1 MLLLRT
7 RVPEEH
13 WAAVS
18 RAALPA
24 SGAPDGGTRQ
34 PWTPDLPNP
43 SILIMLFLR
52 LRLTYKSFLMTGSR
66 RKKSRSKFYMTF
78 SSPTAFNIL
87 NQMLYGVASRA
98 LGGMKESHY
107 FFLPFVHLLCA
118 RGHPLQGI
126 PGCYAWGFVSGGVRM
141 LRGSARILGGL
152 LHNEAACAVGSRA
165 GNMRKLCE
173 YKPGLIWGS
182 SPFT

>member
-107 FFLPFVHLLCA
+107 FFFAFRAPFVCSGSPASGNSWLLC
-118 RGHPLQGI
+118 L
-126 PGCYAWGFVSGGVRM
+126 GVRFG
-141 LRGSARILGGL
+141 GS
-152 LHNEAACAVGSRA
+152 
-165 GNMRKLCE
+165 
-173 YKPGLIWGS
+173 
-182 SPFT
+182 